1 MPNDKR
7 FYALYAKCQDLG
19 IPVTIHTS
27 INFSNDRSIE
37 FGRPLALCEI
47 ACDFPNLTL
56 VANHGG
62 WPWVPELIAI
72 AWKHRNVYIEIGA
85 ISPKYIG
92 LPGSGW
98 EMLLRYGNSLLQ
110 DQVLFATDCMIPVAR
125 AVEELRA
132 LPLKEEVK
140 PEVAGRQCRPPP
152 RGRVQALAGRPG
164 HQYAVLSDLRA
175 PGRAGRG
182 IPSTA
187 APMPPA
193 SRR

>member
-1 MPNDKR
+1 M
-7 FYALYAKCQDLG
+7 
-19 IPVTIHTS
+19 
-27 INFSNDRSIE
+27 
-37 FGRPLALCEI
+37 
-47 ACDFPNLTL
+47 
-56 VANHGG
+56 ANHGG

-140 PEVAGRQCRPPP
+140 RKWLGDNAAHLLGVASKP
-152 RGRVQALAGRPG
+152 
-164 HQYAVLSDLRA
+164 
-175 PGRAGRG
+175 
-182 IPSTA
+182 
-187 APMPPA
+187 
-193 SRR
+193 